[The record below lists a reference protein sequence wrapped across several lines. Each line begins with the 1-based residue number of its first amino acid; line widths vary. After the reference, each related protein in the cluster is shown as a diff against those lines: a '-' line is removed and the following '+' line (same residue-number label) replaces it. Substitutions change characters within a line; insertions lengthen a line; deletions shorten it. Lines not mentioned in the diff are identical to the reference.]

1 MKIKKIRAKN
11 FKEAL
16 ALVKKEF
23 GEDALILSSEDRKD
37 GRCYVEVTAAIDQ
50 DIEIID
56 NAHSPQSCPDATP
69 EHVIEMKS
77 EIQSLRRH
85 IEAMRNSGF
94 ELHLVGEKKKM
105 FHFLKEKSIK
115 EEYALKIIERATAIE
130 DIESIMNEDL
140 EAPGTAD
147 KEFDMRG
154 LSDTNDRKIIMLI
167 GPTGVGKTTTIAKL
181 ASMAIRQRTKVG
193 LISFDT
199 FKIGAAEQIRIYSRM
214 IGIPLAIV
222 SDRES
227 FTQSIKRFSDR
238 DLILVD
244 TSGHNPKDEEYVN
257 GLRRIY
263 EADIPI
269 QTQLLLST
277 SSDGDFLMDTYNYY
291 KTIPI
296 NSMAFTKTDEAVR
309 MGSIYNLS
317 RLYRKPVQY
326 ITTGQKVPG
335 NIEFV
340 DNKRLTNLILRTGSA

>member
-1 MKIKKIRAKN
+1 MRIKKIRAGN

-23 GEDALILSSEDRKD
+23 GEDALILSSEDKKD
-37 GRCYVEVTAAIDQ
+37 GKCYVEVTAAIDQ
-50 DIEIID
+50 DIAIID
-56 NAHSPQSCPDATP
+56 DSHNPQPRLDVPP

-77 EIQSLRRH
+77 EIQNLRRH

-94 ELHLVGEKKKM
+94 ELNLTGEKKKM

-115 EEYALKIIERATAIE
+115 EEYVLKIIEKADAIE
-130 DIESIMNEDL
+130 DIESIMNDDL
-140 EAPGTAD
+140 ETSGAAD
-147 KEFDMRG
+147 ESFDMRG
-154 LSDTNDRKIIMLI
+154 LSDQNDRKIIMLI

-181 ASMAIRQRTKVG
+181 ASMAIRERSKVA

-199 FKIGAAEQIRIYSRM
+199 FKIGAAEQIRIYARM
-214 IGIPLAIV
+214 IGIPLDIV

-227 FTQSIKRFSDR
+227 FTQSIKRFSER

-244 TSGHNPKDEEYVN
+244 TAGHNPKDQEYVK
-257 GLRRIY
+257 GLKRIY

-269 QTQLLLST
+269 ETQLLLST

-296 NSMAFTKTDEAVR
+296 NSIAFTKTDEAVR
-309 MGSIYNLS
+309 MGSIYNLYK
-317 RLYRKPVQY
+317 LYRKPVHY

-340 DNKRLTNLILRTGSA
+340 NSKRLTNLILRTGSA